1 MKAINL
7 ENLKRLKKALQK
19 QKLKRIDSLRM
30 QVGRCD
36 QNPNDIGVEIV
47 QGVIQLL
54 YKDASGQLNIVA
66 PDLRSSKPFQLLSNT
81 AETVIEMTT
90 GVQKP
95 D

>member
-47 QGVIQLL
+47 
-54 YKDASGQLNIVA
+54 
-66 PDLRSSKPFQLLSNT
+66 
-81 AETVIEMTT
+81 
-90 GVQKP
+90 
-95 D
+95 